1 MCKPCH
7 FYDGVFLFKKI
18 LLVIFIDVSLLL
30 NYYMLQ
36 IIKIVI
42 MTKTQRENLEE
53 LETRVFEFINEIDD
67 DDCRFDCA
75 IGIIVQSITAGER
88 RFNDHKNILNE
99 SGKLYRKVRK
109 EILLEDGC
117 WEDYI
122 GENDNI
128 GK

>member
-1 MCKPCH
+1 
-7 FYDGVFLFKKI
+7 
-18 LLVIFIDVSLLL
+18 
-30 NYYMLQ
+30 
-36 IIKIVI
+36 